1 MSLFGCVNEQ
11 SLQAILITLG
21 FKVNEKYA
29 YFHGE
34 IAKCYKFKGK
44 EEDTAD
50 KLRSILAQFEFTAKI
65 KKFVA
70 DGVPFDNHLHIPEV
84 HPLTGILFCQ
94 REDEGHL
101 FKVELLYEAISK
113 INKVCCVIL

>member
-21 FKVNEKYA
+21 FNS
-29 YFHGE
+29 
-34 IAKCYKFKGK
+34 KCYKFRGK